1 MSSHY
6 SFTVP
11 IDKEN
16 FNSAIKKFVSSQID
30 DFDYVETKDGF
41 LYSLEFDN
49 DNIQVK
55 FKEDLAQRFSKL
67 YF

>member
-1 MSSHY
+1 MASHY

-16 FNSAIKKFVSSQID
+16 FNPSIKKFVSSQID

-41 LYSLEFDN
+41 GYSLEFDN
-49 DNIQVK
+49 DNKRIT
-55 FKEDLAQRFSKL
+55 FKEELEKRFSKL
-67 YF
+67 YY